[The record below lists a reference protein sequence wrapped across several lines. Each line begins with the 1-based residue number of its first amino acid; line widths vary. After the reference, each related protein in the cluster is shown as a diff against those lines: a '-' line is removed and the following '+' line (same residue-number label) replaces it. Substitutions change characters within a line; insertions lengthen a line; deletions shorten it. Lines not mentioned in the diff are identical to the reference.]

1 MKFQNW
7 NGEVVIYD
15 FSTIRFVKDVK
26 GVDEKN
32 RVVYVTNCGKTREVD
47 LLNEVEKERFL
58 DAYEDY
64 VQHKNHSSCSNN
76 SLLKKVQ
83 TANKKLFEETE
94 MLRKQIQNLSED
106 RERVCLELQEMCETK
121 ERILQDFASLAFDY
135 EELKNKYNS
144 LVDEQIEKSLSEE
157 QKDEEK
163 TFIDLEN
170 NVVYYEYDDS
180 EVKSGDFVEIRNI
193 PKLNGQIHLVKYT
206 EAWKLCSFLPG
217 TNITQVTHL
226 SEKTYRKIKITKVV
240 RP

>member
-64 VQHKNHSSCSNN
+64 VQHKNYPSCSDN
-76 SLLKKVQ
+76 SSLKKVQ
-83 TANKKLFEETE
+83 TANKKLFEEAE
-94 MLRKQIQNLSED
+94 MLRKQIQNLS
-106 RERVCLELQEMCETK
+106 ETK
-121 ERILQDFASLAFDY
+121 ERILQDFASLTFDY
-135 EELKNKYNS
+135 EELKDKYNS
-144 LVDEQIEKSLSEE
+144 LVDEQIEKSLSENQE
-157 QKDEEK
+157 NDEK
-163 TFIDLEN
+163 TFIDLDN
-170 NVVYYEYDDS
+170 NIVYYEYDDS
-180 EVKSGDFVEIRNI
+180 EVKSGDFIEIRNI

-206 EAWKLCSFLPG
+206 EELKICSVLPG
-217 TNITQVTHL
+217 TNIPQVTHL
-226 SEKTYRKIKITKVV
+226 SEKTYRKIKIKKVV
-240 RP
+240 YP